1 MNQIF
6 DLVEGKVVT
15 QLAGHNEEILSIKA
29 VQFKGENYFLSTSQ
43 DGYLIKWKMSAD
55 WK

>member
-1 MNQIF
+1 
-6 DLVEGKVVT
+6 VS

-29 VQFKGENYFLSTSQ
+29 LEFKGQQYLLSTSQ
-43 DGYLIKWKMSAD
+43 DGYLIKWHMSED